1 MEEIYLVIGI
11 PQPLTY
17 PDMLECGS
25 PLPKVNSD
33 ICSGNGLGSRVLEE
47 GVTLAMGENEEE
59 ANICMLEGFCDR
71 RQHKHSWGEHGK
83 MQSNNHGSLSGSKV
97 KLNDGGGTE

>member
-25 PLPKVNSD
+25 PLPKVNSN
-33 ICSGNGLGSRVLEE
+33 ICSGNGLGSSSVAEVQSR
-47 GVTLAMGENEEE
+47 TNAENQ
-59 ANICMLEGFCDR
+59 N
-71 RQHKHSWGEHGK
+71 RQ
-83 MQSNNHGSLSGSKV
+83 N
-97 KLNDGGGTE
+97 

>member
-1 MEEIYLVIGI
+1 MILQHLAYSDV
-11 PQPLTY
+11 
-17 PDMLECGS
+17 LERGS
-25 PLPKVNSD
+25 LLPKVD
-33 ICSGNGLGSRVLEE
+33 GDVRSGNELVSSQLEKE
-47 GVTLAMGENEEE
+47 VALAMDENEEE